1 MYKAMQAG
9 LGEYLSG
16 MAKDINASTDIKAD
30 LQLNKTN
37 KKKYNFSD
45 NPIIGLKE
53 YVRLLSDG
61 VKKILPDDIAIEV
74 SDEAIT
80 FTQNGEV
87 LYIQPVDEIVPEQ
100 EDLDKDIDDL
110 ASAVQGA
117 EYESAWDDTFD
128 DYVEDYDDPDYATR
142 AIKLSTDDGDLDY
155 ITGEDAEGYEAEDYG
170 FGFDSNGEPVTESM
184 VEELERIAQEILD
197 KSNLCKEIDQYASIK
212 QFNYYASVPYVQES
226 FFITFTYT
234 ADYYELSERDVLY
247 EDGFY
252 TTNAPYEFNFNVY
265 CKNGEV
271 EYAECLGLS
280 PKDVKMF
287 SVDRLELFAERLVAP
302 VASEIYNA
310 TTNI

>member
-1 MYKAMQAG
+1 M
-9 LGEYLSG
+9 
-16 MAKDINASTDIKAD
+16 
-30 LQLNKTN
+30 
-37 KKKYNFSD
+37 
-45 NPIIGLKE
+45 
-53 YVRLLSDG
+53 
-61 VKKILPDDIAIEV
+61 
-74 SDEAIT
+74 
-80 FTQNGEV
+80 
-87 LYIQPVDEIVPEQ
+87 VD
-100 EDLDKDIDDL
+100 
-110 ASAVQGA
+110 
-117 EYESAWDDTFD
+117 
-128 DYVEDYDDPDYATR
+128 
-142 AIKLSTDDGDLDY
+142 
-155 ITGEDAEGYEAEDYG
+155 
-170 FGFDSNGEPVTESM
+170 
-184 VEELERIAQEILD
+184 ELERIAQEILD